1 MAIIYRGRC
10 GSHRATLHKLP
21 VSQMTNRQVWLTA
34 GRILATHA
42 EMTATYVRDDLSDT
56 IGPKIGFENL
66 RRIAAAVDAIVMAG
80 PQMPRC

>member
-10 GSHRATLHKLP
+10 GSHRATLPKLP
-21 VSQMTNRQVWLTA
+21 VSQMTDRQVWVTA

-42 EMTATYVRDDLSDT
+42 EMTATYVRDDLGDT

-66 RRIAAAVDAIVMAG
+66 RRIARAVDAIVMVG
-80 PQMPRC
+80 PHMPRC